1 MKKKMKKETIL
12 SITLTCNQ
20 YLFVEEC
27 LTISSLQVHECMDPR
42 YGKLVEL
49 LFCCYILKV

>member
-1 MKKKMKKETIL
+1 MKKETIL